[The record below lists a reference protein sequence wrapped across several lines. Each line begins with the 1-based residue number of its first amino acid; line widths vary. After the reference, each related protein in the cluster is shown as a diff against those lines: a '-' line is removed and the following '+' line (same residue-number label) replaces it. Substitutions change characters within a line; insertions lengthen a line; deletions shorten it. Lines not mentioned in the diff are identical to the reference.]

1 MRYLMLLKAAQLTT
15 PPPPELMEAIARLG
29 EEATKAGAL
38 LDFAGLAPSAA
49 GARLELTS
57 GDLIVSDGP
66 FAEAKEVVSYAVYD
80 VRSKEEAV
88 EWGTRFLEVH
98 REHWPEWEGSAD
110 ILKLFGP
117 EDMAPS
123 S

>member
-1 MRYLMLLKAAQLTT
+1 MRYLMLLKAAEPAT

-38 LDFAGLAPSAA
+38 LDFAGLAPSTA

-66 FAEAKEVVSYAVYD
+66 FAEAREVVSYAVYD
-80 VRSKEEAV
+80 VRSKEAAV
-88 EWGTRFLEVH
+88 EWGSRFLQAH
-98 REHWPEWEGSAD
+98 RQYWPEWEGSTD
-110 ILKLFGP
+110 IHQLFGP
-117 EDMAPS
+117 EDLPPS
-123 S
+123 A